1 MSQVEYRLTT
11 FDNPFD
17 PFTQFDSWFLY
28 DVEKGY
34 NTCAYLDRVLNEAP
48 SDQDPSDSAISEAI
62 DKIVKNDIF
71 NMYKKVSRTLE

>member
-1 MSQVEYRLTT
+1 MPQVEYRLTT
-11 FDNPFD
+11 FDNPYD

-48 SDQDPSDSAISEAI
+48 SNQDPSDSAISEAI

>member
-1 MSQVEYRLTT
+1 MPQVEYRLTT
-11 FDNPFD
+11 FDNPYD

-34 NTCAYLDRVLNEAP
+34 NTCAFLDRVINEAT

>member
-48 SDQDPSDSAISEAI
+48 SNQDPSDSAISEAI

>member
-1 MSQVEYRLTT
+1 MPQVEYRLTT
-11 FDNPFD
+11 FDNPYD

>member
-1 MSQVEYRLTT
+1 MPQVEYRLTT

-48 SDQDPSDSAISEAI
+48 SNQDPSDSAISEAI

>member
-1 MSQVEYRLTT
+1 MPQVEYRLTT
-11 FDNPFD
+11 FDNPYD

-34 NTCAYLDRVLNEAP
+34 NTCAFLDRVINEAP
-48 SDQDPSDSAISEAI
+48 SSHDPSDSAISEAI

>member
-1 MSQVEYRLTT
+1 MPQVEYRLTT

-48 SDQDPSDSAISEAI
+48 SNQDPSDSAISEAI
-62 DKIVKNDIF
+62 DEIVKNDIF
-71 NMYKKVSRTLE
+71 NMYKKVSRTVA

>member
-34 NTCAYLDRVLNEAP
+34 NTCAYLDRVINEVP
-48 SDQDPSDSAISEAI
+48 SNQDPSDSAISEAI

>member
-34 NTCAYLDRVLNEAP
+34 NTCAYLDRVINEAP
-48 SDQDPSDSAISEAI
+48 SNQDPSDSAISEAI